1 MYKRG
6 NFMSE
11 LLTRIYDYLEEIKD
25 NDKEF
30 YNDVNTFLLSIN
42 NSQIPKI
49 FPKYEDAFMNFNE
62 KNMKRDTIM
71 MLTRSFCQSVGYYGI
86 VTENYCKELKDYI
99 GDKKVLEVMSGRGFL
114 AKGLA
119 EQGVFVKATDDLSWP
134 NMKDPLTE
142 IDNISA
148 IEAIKKHGKD
158 FDILLI
164 SWPPYNDYAINEAIQ
179 HWGAKK
185 EILYIGEDDGCCANE
200 EFFKMIKMKKS
211 NIKQPQFSGMHDNLY
226 HCHLKNKYD
235 LTLKSSSKN
244 KIS

>member
-1 MYKRG
+1 MQ
-6 NFMSE
+6 E
-11 LLTRIYDYLEEIKD
+11 LYQRIEYYLDEIKD
-25 NDKEF
+25 NDKDF
-30 YNDVNTFLLSIN
+30 YNDVNVFLSAIN
-42 NSQIPKI
+42 NSEIPKH

-71 MLTRSFCQSVGYYGI
+71 MLTRSYCQSKGYYGI
-86 VTENYCKELKDYI
+86 VTEDYCKELKNHI

-119 EQGVFVKATDDLSWP
+119 DQGVNIKATDDLSWP
-134 NMKDPLTE
+134 NMKEPLTN
-142 IDNISA
+142 IDNLPA
-148 IEAIKKHGKD
+148 LEAIKKYGDD

-164 SWPPYNDYAINEAIQ
+164 SWPPYNEHAINEAIQ

-211 NIKQPQFSGMHDNLY
+211 NIEQPKFSGIHDNLY
-226 HCHLKNKYD
+226 HAHLHKKYD
-235 LTLKSSSKN
+235 LELKSSRKN